1 MHKLGPGL
9 IAAFAASLC
18 APLSALD
25 DPFDLFNDFRLDVG
39 AVPVSRP
46 IQEGL
51 SANTVGFSENQN
63 LGSLGLG
70 IRVDLG
76 IYKAITAN
84 KDYGTVVVGM
94 SLFDA
99 QQSGDAT
106 NPNERA
112 GVLTGPIK
120 LNALGVDISVG
131 WAFPITRNFH
141 IELGPFAG
149 VGTASITDRGLLAG
163 SNTATVDESAHGVY
177 REYGARLWFIYTSH
191 SNNFQAHFAIAY
203 YGAHAAA
210 DIHFNLVGG
219 GVLSDHLTIDESGIS
234 PSIGFGYRF

>member
-18 APLSALD
+18 APLSAAD
-25 DPFDLFNDFRLDVG
+25 DPFDVFNDFRLDVG

-46 IQEGL
+46 VQEGV
-51 SANTVGFSENQN
+51 ATQAGFSANQN

-76 IYKAITAN
+76 LYKALTAN
-84 KDYGTVVVGM
+84 KDYGTVVLGLN
-94 SLFDA
+94 LFDA

-106 NPNERA
+106 PYSQRY
-112 GVLTGPIK
+112 GLTGPIK
-120 LNALGVDISVG
+120 LNAMGVDISVSY
-131 WAFPITRNFH
+131 AIPVTRNFH
-141 IELGPFAG
+141 IEIGPFAG
-149 VGTASITDRGLLAG
+149 IGTATIADSDVIA
-163 SNTATVDESAHGVY
+163 SNTTQSDEESGHGVY
-177 REYGARLWFIYTSH
+177 REFGGRLWFIYTSRN
-191 SNNFQAHFAIAY
+191 NNFQAHLAIAY

-210 DIHFNLVGG
+210 TIQFNLINNGLG
-219 GVLSDHLTIDESGIS
+219 SDHLTIDESGVS